1 MKCWICSIKDDDD
14 DDDGVCSS
22 SLLLLLLLECL
33 VGAGGTITWGG
44 GVRIG
49 NGYCGGIEEGSY
61 SSSVPIEEVD
71 DFDVEDGKVEEEVGV
86 VYVEK

>member
-1 MKCWICSIKDDDD
+1 MKDDDD
-14 DDDGVCSS
+14 DDDVACSS
-22 SLLLLLLLECL
+22 LLLLLECL

-71 DFDVEDGKVEEEVGV
+71 DDFDVEDGKEEEEVGV

>member
-1 MKCWICSIKDDDD
+1 MRDDDD
-14 DDDGVCSS
+14 DDDVACSS
-22 SLLLLLLLECL
+22 LLLECL